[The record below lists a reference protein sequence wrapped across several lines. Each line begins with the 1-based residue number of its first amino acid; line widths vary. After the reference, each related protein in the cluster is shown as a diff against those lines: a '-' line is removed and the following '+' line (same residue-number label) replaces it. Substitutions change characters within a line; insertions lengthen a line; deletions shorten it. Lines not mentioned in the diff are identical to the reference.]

1 MGNENIHVNF
11 HVAYQLGADKVW
23 RVISEPTGFST
34 VTSFLRCPFNMIDIR
49 DGNVPIRGEKGGV
62 KGRDRMTI
70 DPRSA
75 SSRARRSGS
84 SALFFIVC
92 LTTRPLQD
100 TSAPVDSSSSE
111 FTSTIFFYLDLTSP
125 KSIRYIYIFGSS
137 WTGGYPCCRL
147 RPG

>member
-23 RVISEPTGFST
+23 RVISEPTGFSS

-84 SALFFIVC
+84 SALFFILC

-111 FTSTIFFYLDLTSP
+111 CTSTIFF
-125 KSIRYIYIFGSS
+125 I
-137 WTGGYPCCRL
+137 WT
-147 RPG
+147 